1 MEVGEGRWRGKWE
14 RGEGERWRGER
25 ERWRGVGGE
34 EKSWE
39 RQEGWGG
46 RGGGGDERG
55 RGEGLGELTQYFGQ
69 KQRNVTKAGNV
80 KQSN

>member
-1 MEVGEGRWRGKWE
+1 MEVGEGRWREVE
-14 RGEGERWRGER
+14 RRGG

-34 EKSWE
+34 EKGWE

-46 RGGGGDERG
+46 RGGDERG

>member
-1 MEVGEGRWRGKWE
+1 MEVGEGRWREVE
-14 RGEGERWRGER
+14 RRGG